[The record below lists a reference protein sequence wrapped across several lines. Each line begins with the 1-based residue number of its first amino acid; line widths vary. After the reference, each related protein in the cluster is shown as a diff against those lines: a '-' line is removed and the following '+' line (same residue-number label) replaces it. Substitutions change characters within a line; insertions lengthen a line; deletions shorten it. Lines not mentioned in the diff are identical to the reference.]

1 MARKSK
7 EKKITLLTRGASDYI
22 ILVVVFLLLAVGL
35 IMVLSA
41 SSPSSLSES
50 GNSYKY
56 FKRQAEATAIGIIAM
71 YIVSK
76 IDYRFYKKF
85 RWVIYVASIVLL
97 VLVGVAGTEAGGAR
111 RWIIIAGF
119 NFQPSEFA
127 KIAFILFFAAILTD
141 LKKKGKIDSFSWG
154 FCYPMAWVFPIFI
167 SVYLLQNH
175 FSATFLIVMVTC
187 VQMFVAGVK
196 LRYFI
201 GAAVTAVA
209 GGLSLL
215 LLKNQGTTGEGF
227 RITRIQTW
235 LDPFSNPTGEG
246 WQIINSLYAIGSGKM
261 FGLGLGQSKQKYLYL
276 PEPHNDFIFAILA
289 EELGFLG
296 CAIVILLFVIFIWRG
311 ILIALRAP
319 DTFGSLVA
327 IGIVCLIGLQAMMNI
342 AVVTGTIPVT
352 GVPLP
357 FFSYGGT
364 AMIANLIAVG
374 ILLNISRSCEKK

>member
-7 EKKITLLTRGASDYI
+7 EKKIKFFTRGASDYI
-22 ILVVVFLLLAVGL
+22 ILVVVFLLLSIGL

-56 FKRQAEATAIGIIAM
+56 FKRQVEAAVIGLIGM
-71 YIVSK
+71 YLISK
-76 IDYRFYKKF
+76 VDYRFYKNF
-85 RWVIYVASIVLL
+85 RWVIYFVSIAFL

-111 RWIIIAGF
+111 RWIIIGGF

-127 KIAFILFFAAILTD
+127 KIAFILFYASLLTD
-141 LKKKGKIDSFSWG
+141 LKKNGLINTPVWG
-154 FCYPMAWVFPIFI
+154 FLYPLAWIGPIFVSLYI
-167 SVYLLQNH
+167 LQNH
-175 FSATFLIVMVTC
+175 FSATFLITAVTF
-187 VQMFVAGVK
+187 VQMFIAGVRF
-196 LRYFI
+196 RYFLI
-201 GAAVTAVA
+201 A
-209 GGLSLL
+209 GGAGITGLSGIM
-215 LLKNQGTTGEGF
+215 LLKSQSSGGEGF
-227 RITRIQTW
+227 RLTRIQTW
-235 LDPFSNPTGEG
+235 LDPFSNPTGDG
-246 WQIINSLYAIGSGKM
+246 WQIINSLYAIGSGRL
-261 FGLGLGQSKQKYLYL
+261 FGLGLGQGKQKYLYL

-289 EELGFLG
+289 EELGFIG
-296 CAIVILLFVIFIWRG
+296 CAVVILLFVIFVWRG
-311 ILIALRAP
+311 IIIALRAP

-364 AMIANLIAVG
+364 AMIANLAAVG
-374 ILLNISRSCEKK
+374 ILLNISKSCEKN